1 MQAVVTTKGQI
12 VIPSKLRRRFN
23 IKKGTRVY
31 IEEGEDEIIIKPVT
45 PEYLKNIA
53 GVLSVEEKLSQKLLK
68 ERRHDREKEDK
79 Q

>member
-53 GVLSVEEKLSQKLLK
+53 GVLSGE
-68 ERRHDREKEDK
+68 
-79 Q
+79 